1 MPNKAQNGTLAVGQ
15 VVTILTGEHKECSAM
30 VHYLQG
36 SNWVKLRLLSDPIS
50 MRSGEN
56 NLRIETTETDEGTEW
71 EMCEERREQQRAQL
85 ERMSRKID
93 LQKRTHKSLRKK
105 IAEATAE
112 LDTGEACIAAAEK
125 LLESF

>member
-1 MPNKAQNGTLAVGQ
+1 MPNKAQNGTLEVGQ
-15 VVTILTGEHKECSAM
+15 VVTILTGEHKDCRAM
-30 VHYLQG
+30 VHYLPG
-36 SNWVKLRLLSDPIS
+36 SNWVNLRLLSDPIT
-50 MRSGEN
+50 MRSGEK
-56 NLRIETTETDEGTEW
+56 NLRIETTETDEGTKW
-71 EMCEERREQQRAQL
+71 EMCEELREQRAQL

-93 LQKRTHKSLRKK
+93 WQKRTHNSLRKK